1 VSALLA
7 LVAAFGWGSSDF
19 AAGLASRKSSAISV
33 VIVTHL
39 VSAILLGVF
48 LFGGQG
54 LPSAR
59 ALLWSVVA
67 GASAGFGAMM
77 LYRGLARGAMAV
89 VAPITAVGAAAV
101 PVAWGIFTGD
111 RLTMA
116 SAIALTL
123 AMASILLV
131 SAAAAAET
139 ALAAAAFEPIVAV
152 WPPVSLLNVGYVH
165 HLDRIEQELMALR
178 SVFATNVAPSGT
190 GVGSLRMPTTMR
202 AGVPEA
208 LMAGFGFG
216 MFFVLIDRAGSESG
230 LWPMA
235 VARCVSVVL
244 LTIGAFATSSSCLP
258 ERGSRLSVVAA
269 GVLDGVASIA
279 FLAAARTGMLSVV
292 AVLSSLYPG
301 VTVLLARAFAN
312 ERMVKRQIIGL
323 SCAGVAVAL
332 FAF

>member
-33 VIVTHL
+33 VIVTHF

-48 LFGGQG
+48 LFGGQR
-54 LPSAR
+54 LPSAS
-59 ALLWSVVA
+59 ALVWSLLA
-67 GASAGFGAMM
+67 GASGGFGAMM

-89 VAPITAVGAAAV
+89 VAPITAVGGAALPA
-101 PVAWGIFTGD
+101 AWGIFTGD
-111 RLTMA
+111 RLTIT
-116 SAIALTL
+116 SVLALTL
-123 AMASILLV
+123 AMAAILLV
-131 SAAAAAET
+131 SASAATEP
-139 ALAAAAFEPIVAV
+139 ALVAAAFEPIVAA
-152 WPPVSLLNVGYVH
+152 WPPISLLNVGYIH
-165 HLDRIEQELMALR
+165 RLDRLEQELVALR
-178 SVFATNVAPSGT
+178 AVFATNVAPSGA
-190 GVGSLRMPTTMR
+190 GFGPLRMAKTMR

-208 LMAGFGFG
+208 LLAGFGFG

-235 VARCVSVVL
+235 VARSVSVVL

-279 FLAAARTGMLSVV
+279 FLSAARTGMLSVV

-301 VTVLLARAFAN
+301 VTVLLARVLAN

-323 SCAGVAVAL
+323 SCAGAAVAL